1 TRARDLAG
9 RINDPVTFLAGPAR
23 LPSGFLDNGDR
34 TPITVHRFCQSGNI
48 LGHADKMER
57 LISDLTGVPIV
68 PLPENGVCCG
78 FGGSTS
84 LTAPEVAAGILR
96 RKLECADRTAV
107 STLVTDNPG
116 CVLHMRGGARASG
129 RELRVLHVAEF
140 LAERLDGR

>member
-9 RINDPVTFLAGPAR
+9 RINDPVSFLAGPAR

-48 LGHADKMER
+48 LGQGDEMER

-84 LTAPEVAAGILR
+84 LTAPEVAAGVLR
-96 RKLECADRTAV
+96 RTLECADRSAET
-107 STLVTDNPG
+107 TLVTDNPW
-116 CVLHMRGGARASG
+116 CVLHIPSCAHQNG
-129 RELRVLHVAEF
+129 R
-140 LAERLDGR
+140 